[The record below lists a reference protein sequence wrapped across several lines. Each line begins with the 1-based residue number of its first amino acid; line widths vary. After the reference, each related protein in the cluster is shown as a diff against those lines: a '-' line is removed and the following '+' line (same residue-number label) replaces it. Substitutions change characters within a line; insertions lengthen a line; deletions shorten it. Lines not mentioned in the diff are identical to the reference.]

1 MRFAVLALVLAGC
14 PAVNVEQ
21 VDVHANNPEVNV
33 GEVGDVGS
41 HNTVDVKVDATEQP
55 DEPVMA
61 EPEMPAVEVKR
72 VERKPEPVVV
82 PEPQPEPAPEPEPCG
97 DHDSDGVCDESDTCP
112 AGSDADADG
121 TGYADGCERA
131 LWSTAVWVS
140 PSPRSLHDSYEAGQP
155 AVIAIEP
162 LRDNDCTE
170 SDGYGTVAIELPQ
183 HHGDEPLVIRV
194 ARAESGRG
202 GKMVE
207 CLEAGVASTVGG
219 GLSKWGGIASYFT
232 EVRALPEGSAGKR
245 IVYFEVVLDEYVTL
259 PAQPYGTLVTAFYA
273 TITARGY

>member
-1 MRFAVLALVLAGC
+1 MRFVALALVLAGC

-21 VDVHANNPEVNV
+21 VDVHADNPEVN
-33 GEVGDVGS
+33 VGDVGS
-41 HNTVDVKVDATEQP
+41 HNSVDVNVDATEQP

-61 EPEMPAVEVKR
+61 EPVMPEVEVKR
-72 VERKPEPVVV
+72 VDREPAKVELS
-82 PEPQPEPAPEPEPCG
+82 EPKPEPAPEPEPCD
-97 DHDSDGVCDESDTCP
+97 DHDSDGVCDEADTCP

-140 PSPRSLHDSYEAGQP
+140 PSPHQLADSYEAGQP
-155 AVIAIEP
+155 SAIAIEP
-162 LRDNDCTE
+162 NRGHDCLTE
-170 SDGYGTVAIELPQ
+170 AEGDGMLAIELPQ

-194 ARAESGRG
+194 ARPESGRG
-202 GKMVE
+202 SKMVD
-207 CLEAGVASTVGG
+207 CLEAGVVSTVTG
-219 GLSKWGGIASYFT
+219 GLSKWGSIASYFT
-232 EVRALPEGSAGKR
+232 ETRALPEGSVDKH

-259 PAQPYGTLVTAFYA
+259 PAQPYGTLVTAFNA